1 MQRSRIS
8 TTPILTTGFLVL
20 GTLIATP
27 TVASAQGV
35 VDDALVEKAKNPG
48 ELSEGWNRSLSL
60 GLTGSFNH
68 SSNVVGS
75 ADGSTVQLGLVTD
88 GAATLVRGSHVWENQ
103 LKLQHT
109 QSRTPA
115 IDRFLK
121 SLDNLDIQSTYLYHL
136 ATPNDWFGPF
146 ARVGLVTSVL
156 EGYEVRAADTNIT
169 RVFRDGHTEDSVV
182 AAEEDISLTD
192 PFEPMTFKET
202 VGIFADPIRR
212 DDLKV
217 TTKTGIGLQ
226 QIMVGDGFALTSDVD
241 GQVTLTQLQEANELG
256 AEFEIGL
263 NGSRSE
269 DITYE
274 ATLSLF
280 YPMTSSADVDFDGID
295 ALNTDFS
302 GKISFKLTGWA
313 SLDYVLNVKRS
324 PVILDEWQVTNG
336 LILTSSFSL
345 L

>member
-1 MQRSRIS
+1 MQRPRIPS
-8 TTPILTTGFLVL
+8 TPTFSAGFLLLAVL
-20 GTLIATP
+20 AAAP
-27 TVASAQGV
+27 ARAQDV
-35 VDDALVEKAKNPG
+35 VDDALVDKAKNPG
-48 ELSEGWNRSLSL
+48 ELSEGWNYSLNL

-68 SSNVVGS
+68 SSNVVGA
-75 ADGSTVQLGLVTD
+75 ADGSTVQLGLVLD
-88 GAATLVRGSHVWENQ
+88 GSANMVHGSHVWENL
-103 LKLQHT
+103 LKVQHT

-146 ARVGLVTSVL
+146 ARASLNTSVL
-156 EGYEVRAADTNIT
+156 EGYEVRAADTNIQ
-169 RVFRDGHTEDSVV
+169 RVFRDGHTEDSVIR
-182 AAEEDISLTD
+182 AEEDISLTD

-202 VGIFADPIRR
+202 VGVFADPIRR

-217 TTKTGIGLQ
+217 TTKSGIGLQ
-226 QIMVGDGFALTSDVD
+226 QIVVGDGFALTSDAD
-241 GQVTLTQLQEANELG
+241 DLVTLTQLEEANEFG
-256 AEFEIGL
+256 AEFEIGV

-269 DITYE
+269 DVTYE

-302 GKISFKLTGWA
+302 GKISVKLTGWA

-324 PVILDEWQVTNG
+324 PVVLDEWQVTNG
-336 LILTSSFSL
+336 LILTSAFSL
-345 L
+345 F